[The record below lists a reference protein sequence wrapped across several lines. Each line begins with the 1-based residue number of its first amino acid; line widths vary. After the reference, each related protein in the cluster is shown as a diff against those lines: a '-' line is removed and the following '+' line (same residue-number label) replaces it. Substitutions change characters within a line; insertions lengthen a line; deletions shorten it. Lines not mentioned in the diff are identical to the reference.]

1 MAHLLF
7 LITKNDRSLLY
18 TGQHKILS
26 VRVSLIILKSVVKC
40 IDRRNSSPIFISID
54 TNDDETMSKNGDDK
68 SKDNDHNGG
77 GSDPNSSSNHHQI
90 CEIAGRNERKRIV
103 KSCET

>member
-1 MAHLLF
+1 
-7 LITKNDRSLLY
+7 
-18 TGQHKILS
+18 
-26 VRVSLIILKSVVKC
+26 
-40 IDRRNSSPIFISID
+40 
-54 TNDDETMSKNGDDK
+54 MSKNGDDK

-90 CEIAGRNERKRIV
+90 CDIAGRNERKRIV